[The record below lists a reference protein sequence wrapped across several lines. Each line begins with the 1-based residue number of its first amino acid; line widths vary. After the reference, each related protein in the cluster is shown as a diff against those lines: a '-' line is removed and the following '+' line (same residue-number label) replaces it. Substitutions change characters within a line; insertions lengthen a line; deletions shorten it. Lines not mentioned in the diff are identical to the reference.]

1 MSPFDSHLVI
11 KKIIGKSYEF
21 ISPEMYTEFK
31 RDYKDAFNLFID
43 GFWKDTLK
51 KLERCTN
58 LIPDCGTCE
67 FLRK

>member
-1 MSPFDSHLVI
+1 
-11 KKIIGKSYEF
+11 
-21 ISPEMYTEFK
+21 MYTEFK
-31 RDYKDAFNLFID
+31 RDYKDAFNLFVD